1 MRGIIDSVSD
11 VATKSTAGRNSL
23 ALFHLSA
30 AYYSSGINTLLES
43 TCQFWTTKEK
53 KVEEKLC
60 SQQIDE

>member
-11 VATKSTAGRNSL
+11 VGTKSTAGRNSL

-43 TCQFWTTKEK
+43 TCQFWQRKESRRETLFSANK
-53 KVEEKLC
+53 
-60 SQQIDE
+60 